1 VTSFRLR
8 AYVLRFPPG
17 QLPPAR
23 YWRINMYDNE
33 GFFVSN
39 PANRFG
45 IGNMAEK
52 PLPDADGG

>member
-1 VTSFRLR
+1 V
-8 AYVLRFPPG
+8 
-17 QLPPAR
+17 PPAC

-39 PANRFG
+39 PANGFG

-52 PLPDADGG
+52 PLPKADGGLWLFNGRHLL